1 MNEKLVV
8 WIIDD
13 DVVSKYVMKRNLKE
27 LNTLNVLEFPNS
39 EEPLKILNALHEHS
53 QALPDLIFLD
63 VNMPIIDGFQFLEE
77 YNTIKHSVNKNIHIY
92 MLSSSL
98 NPEDR
103 VRAKSFS
110 TVLDYH
116 VKPINLD
123 LIQKM
128 IETVTLN

>member
-1 MNEKLVV
+1 M
-8 WIIDD
+8 
-13 DVVSKYVMKRNLKE
+13 
-27 LNTLNVLEFPNS
+27 
-39 EEPLKILNALHEHS
+39 
-53 QALPDLIFLD
+53 IFLD

-77 YNTIKHSVNKNIHIY
+77 YNTIKHTINKNIHIY

-116 VKPINLD
+116 VKPIDLD

-128 IETVTLN
+128 IETVTLD